1 MRDWNNASARAS
13 SVILSRVTRARQR
26 TRLDIGEFVLL
37 ALRFG
42 EVLASLERALDEQ
55 LGIQAVCLLLW
66 WWGGSKGSR

>member
-13 SVILSRVTRARQR
+13 KVILSRVTRARQR

-66 WWGGSKGSR
+66 WWGGLQGSR